1 MTSVGDRLDRFI
13 LVLVPAAVITVGY
26 GVSLMPRDLVVRGTS
41 LLAAWLTL
49 SLPVG
54 VLVGH
59 CVPDEAERM

>member
-1 MTSVGDRLDRFI
+1 MLSIGDRLV
-13 LVLVPAAVITVGY
+13 LVLVPAVIVTLGC
-26 GVSLMPRDLVVRGTS
+26 GVSLMPRDLVIRWTS

-59 CVPDEAERM
+59 CVPDEAEGM